1 MKQRIK
7 QSLFPLSVITLLVVS
22 LMPSC
27 KKETELPPD
36 VGYSYFP
43 DQVGKY
49 IIYEVDSTSQN
60 DSLQLR
66 KTYRYL
72 LKEVIESI
80 ITDNEGRPSLRIE
93 RYVKY
98 HDSLVPYSQMQWT
111 LKDVWMAT
119 RTSSTA
125 EKVEENVRYLKLVF
139 PLKKGEDW
147 NGNVYNTKPEWEYEV
162 TEYDEPMILG
172 NLSFDS
178 TLTVEQANKNILN
191 LTEYSVESYARNVG
205 LIYKEMI
212 ILNKQ
217 PTDTG
222 DYPPF
227 GDTSGYYYTA
237 RAIEFGN

>member
-1 MKQRIK
+1 MKQRI
-7 QSLFPLSVITLLVVS
+7 LFPLLAIALLVVS
-22 LMPSC
+22 LMLSC
-27 KKETELPPD
+27 KKDTELPPD
-36 VGYSYFP
+36 VGYNYFP
-43 DQVGKY
+43 DLVGKY
-49 IIYEVDSTSQN
+49 VIYEVDSISQN
-60 DSLQLR
+60 DSLQKKDTLH
-66 KTYRYL
+66 YL

-80 ITDNEGRPSLRIE
+80 ITDNEGRPSMRIE

-98 HDSLVPYSQMQWT
+98 HDSLVPYSQLPWT

-119 RTSSTA
+119 RTSTTA

-139 PLKKGEDW
+139 PLEKGKDW

-162 TEYDEPMILG
+162 TEYDKPKILG

-178 TLTVEQANKNILN
+178 TLTVEQVNRNILN
-191 LTEYSVESYARNVG
+191 LTEYSIETYARNVG

-217 PTDTG
+217 PQDTG

-227 GDTSGYYYTA
+227 DDTSGYYYTA